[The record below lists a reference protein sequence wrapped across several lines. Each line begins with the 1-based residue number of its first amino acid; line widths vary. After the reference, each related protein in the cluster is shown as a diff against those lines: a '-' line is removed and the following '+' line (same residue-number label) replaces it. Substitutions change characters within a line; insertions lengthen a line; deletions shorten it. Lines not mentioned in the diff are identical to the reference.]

1 MKKITTFF
9 AMAAMMVGAAYSQVT
24 IRGIDFATNPAK
36 WNGKPVTVKDIQL
49 NMSNHQAVAAGAVA
63 PAGTVAPGG
72 ALGGAPGPNGQG
84 AAVIRC
90 NPPRGFKQIDVDFI
104 EKPDFEGCFFMS
116 EAMYNEL
123 KKQTAGQ
130 TKVDVQLTFRGDN
143 KMGYQ
148 VTFYRLGK

>member
-1 MKKITTFF
+1 MKKITTLF
-9 AMAAMMVGAAYSQVT
+9 AMTAMMVGAAYSQIV
-24 IRGIDFATNPAK
+24 IRGVDFATNPAR

-49 NMSNHQAVAAGAVA
+49 NMTNHQAVAAGAVA
-63 PAGTVAPGG
+63 PAGQVAPGG
-72 ALGGAPGPNGQG
+72 SLNAAPGPNGQG
-84 AAVIRC
+84 AAVVRC
-90 NPPRGFKQIDVDFI
+90 NPPRGFKQIDVDFL
-104 EKPDFEGCFFMS
+104 EKPEYEGCFFMS

-130 TKVDVQLTFRGDN
+130 TKVDVQLTFRGDS